1 MNSMQIVAS
10 QDTTEEKDLNRHATF
25 TTYISS
31 TLFKNIIHTVNN
43 IISILFSSQHYDGG
57 DREYDETC
65 RQIACSSDTKELLS
79 NAKPLQKSKKKK
91 NNIICES
98 HYALAIQPPAHKR
111 HHHIF
116 NNIKLMSKEYIRIK
130 TKTHYTLTDEA
141 LAPKDTHT

>member
-91 NNIICES
+91 KQYYLRVTLRLSNTTARSQTASS
-98 HYALAIQPPAHKR
+98 HFQQY
-111 HHHIF
+111 
-116 NNIKLMSKEYIRIK
+116 
-130 TKTHYTLTDEA
+130 
-141 LAPKDTHT
+141 